1 MTAAVASMSQKH
13 LTGLVSLLTLIAKKG
28 GEMFT
33 KKDLL
38 TTYNNICG
46 RLFLSKTDLTGLGE
60 ILSLYEANDIVAV
73 KQKEKDKDKENE
85 APAKKSP
92 VKTPMKNEEYT
103 LLVAPDRIKL
113 TLLQDGFF
121 SKYFEE

>member
-1 MTAAVASMSQKH
+1 MSQKH
-13 LTGLVSLLTLIAKKG
+13 LIGLVSLLTLVAKKG
-28 GEMFT
+28 GELFT

-46 RLFLSKTDLTGLGE
+46 RLFSPKADLTGLGE
-60 ILSLYEANDIVAV
+60 ILALYEAHNIVAV
-73 KQKEKDKDKENE
+73 KQKEKEKDKENE

-92 VKTPMKNEEYT
+92 QKTPMKNEEYT
-103 LLVAPDRIKL
+103 LMVTPDRVKL
-113 TLLQDGFF
+113 TLQQDGLF